1 MNLNQLRVFYESA
14 KLQNFSK
21 AAERL
26 YITQPAVSAQIKQLE
41 DFFDVKLFSTVG
53 RRVHLTEAGR
63 VLLESAQ
70 KIFELERE
78 AEAAMQDIRELK
90 RGTLHIAVTKDYA
103 PYVIPRYVSRFHAL
117 YPGVSIH
124 LSEGSSAEII
134 EDLPAYKHELAIAG
148 GVDYPD
154 WLVAKTFRTEE
165 LLLVAAPSHPIA
177 NRESITVEELAEIPL
192 IVREE
197 GSSSRSIVMG
207 IFRERGLSPNIVYE
221 ASNLEFIKKL
231 GMRGEGL
238 YFVSRKSVEAELTS
252 GAIKE
257 VRIEDVRL
265 TMDTSVVYLKHLK
278 LSKIATAFLKM
289 LFEHQDVIPEPE
301 GID

>member
-1 MNLNQLRVFYESA
+1 MNLNQLRIFYESA

-26 YITQPAVSAQIKQLE
+26 SISQPAVSAQIKQLE

-53 RRVHLTEAGR
+53 RRAHLTEAGK

-70 KIFELERE
+70 KMFELERE

-103 PYVIPRYVSRFHAL
+103 PYVIPRYVSKFHAL
-117 YPGVSIH
+117 HPGIGIH

-134 EDLPAYKHELAIAG
+134 EELSAYKHELAIVG
-148 GVDYPD
+148 GTNCPK
-154 WLVAKTFRTEE
+154 WLVRKTFRTEE

-177 NRESITVEELAEIPL
+177 ARGSITVEELAETPL
-192 IVREE
+192 IWREE
-197 GSSSRSIVMG
+197 GSTSRSIAMDM
-207 IFRERGLSPNIVYE
+207 FKERGISPNIAYE

-231 GMRGEGL
+231 GIRGEGL
-238 YFVSRKSVEAELTS
+238 HFVSRKGVEEELAS
-252 GAIKE
+252 GALKE
-257 VRIEDVRL
+257 VRIEGVHL
-265 TMDTSVVYLKHLK
+265 VMDTSVVYLKHLK
-278 LSKIATAFLKM
+278 LSKIATEFLKM
-289 LFEHQDVIPEPE
+289 LFE
-301 GID
+301 

>member
-1 MNLNQLRVFYESA
+1 MNLNHLRVFYESA
-14 KLQNFSK
+14 RLENFSK

-41 DFFDVKLFSTVG
+41 DFFDVKLFNTVG
-53 RRVHLTEAGR
+53 RRVHLTEAGK

-70 KIFELERE
+70 KIFEVERE

-117 YPGVSIH
+117 HPGISIH

-134 EDLPAYKHELAIAG
+134 EELSAFKHELAIAG
-148 GVDYPD
+148 GITFPKWV
-154 WLVAKTFRTEE
+154 VSKTFRTEE
-165 LLLVAAPSHPIA
+165 LLLVAAPDHPIA
-177 NRESITVEELAEIPL
+177 IRESITVEELAKIPL
-192 IVREE
+192 ILREE
-197 GSSSRSIVMG
+197 GSTSRSLVMDM
-207 IFRERGLSPNIVYE
+207 FKERDLSPNIAYE

-238 YFVSRKSVEAELTS
+238 HFVSRKGVEAELAS
-252 GAIKE
+252 GVLKE
-257 VRIEDVRL
+257 IRIEDVHL
-265 TMDTSVVYLKHLK
+265 IMDTSVIYLKHVR
-278 LSKIATAFLKM
+278 LSKIATAFLKT
-289 LFEHQDVIPEPE
+289 LFE
-301 GID
+301 

>member
-1 MNLNQLRVFYESA
+1 MNLNQLRIFFESA

-41 DFFDVKLFSTVG
+41 DSLDVKLFNTVG
-53 RRVHLTEAGR
+53 RRVHLTEAGK
-63 VLLESAQ
+63 VLLDSAQ

-103 PYVIPRYVSRFHAL
+103 PHVIPRYVSRFHSL
-117 YPGVSIH
+117 HPKISIH

-134 EDLPAYKHELAIAG
+134 EELSEFKHELAIVG
-148 GVDYPD
+148 MTDCPK
-154 WLVAKTFRTEE
+154 WLVRKTFRIEE
-165 LLLVAAPSHPIA
+165 LLLVASPSHPIA
-177 NRESITVEELAEIPL
+177 SRGSITVEELAEIPL
-192 IVREE
+192 ILREE
-197 GSSSRSIVMG
+197 GSTSRSLVMNM
-207 IFRERGLSPNIVYE
+207 FKERNLSPNIAYE

-238 YFVSRKSVEAELTS
+238 HFVSRKGVEEELAS
-252 GAIKE
+252 GTLKE
-257 VRIEDVRL
+257 ISIEDVRL
-265 TMDTSVVYLKHLK
+265 MMDTSVVYLKNLK

-289 LFEHQDVIPEPE
+289 LFE
-301 GID
+301 

>member
-1 MNLNQLRVFYESA
+1 MNLNQLRVFYETA

-41 DFFDVKLFSTVG
+41 DFFDVKLFNTIG
-53 RRVHLTEAGR
+53 RRAHLTEAGKI
-63 VLLESAQ
+63 LLESAQ
-70 KIFELERE
+70 KMFDLERE

-134 EDLPAYKHELAIAG
+134 DELSTYKHEMAIAG
-148 GVDYPD
+148 GVNYPKE
-154 WLVAKTFRTEE
+154 LVAKTFRTEE
-165 LLLVAAPSHPIA
+165 LVLVAAPSHPIA
-177 NRESITVEELAEIPL
+177 SRESITVDELAEIPL

-197 GSSSRSIVMG
+197 GSTSRTIVMD
-207 IFRERGLSPNIVYE
+207 IFKVRDLSPNIVYE

-238 YFVSRKSVEAELTS
+238 YFVSRKSVETELAS
-252 GAIKE
+252 GALKE
-257 VRIEDVRL
+257 VRIKDVRL

-289 LFEHQDVIPEPE
+289 LFENQDGMSPE
-301 GID
+301 GAD